1 MVTKS
6 GTTDPKNFFFF
17 FPMTGET
24 LQVGSTMLDEVAPG
38 VAADSFFD
46 RHPPPQ
52 PGADQVV
59 R

>member
-6 GTTDPKNFFFF
+6 GTTDRKFFFF

-24 LQVGSTMLDEVAPG
+24 LQVGSTMLDEVARG

-46 RHPPPQ
+46 RHHLRNL
-52 PGADQVV
+52 VLTKW
-59 R
+59 